1 MENLDLFDIAEL
13 VYQEEFDRMYDSLV
27 AEYKN
32 GEIDLETLEANAD
45 EQSQVLLNGMFE
57 GETKFAYTNA
67 IVDAHQFVI
76 SKVKNGTLVVEVE

>member
-1 MENLDLFDIAEL
+1 MNFENIAEQ
-13 VYQEEFDRMYDSLV
+13 VYQETFDKMFDALV
-27 AEYKN
+27 EEYKR
-32 GEIDLETLEANAD
+32 GEIDLETLEANAE
-45 EQSQVLLNGMFE
+45 EQAQVLLNGMFE

>member
-1 MENLDLFDIAEL
+1 MDFDNLAEAI
-13 VYQEEFDRMYDSLV
+13 YQETFDKIFDALV
-27 AEYKN
+27 EEYKR
-32 GEIDLETLEANAD
+32 GEIDLETLELNAD

-76 SKVKNGTLVVEVE
+76 SRIKNGTLKVEAN

>member
-1 MENLDLFDIAEL
+1 MNFENIAEQVYEETFDKMFDAL
-13 VYQEEFDRMYDSLV
+13 VE
-27 AEYKN
+27 EYKR
-32 GEIDLETLEANAD
+32 GEIDLETLEANAE

>member
-1 MENLDLFDIAEL
+1 MNFENIAEQ
-13 VYQEEFDRMYDSLV
+13 VYQETFDKMFDALV
-27 AEYKN
+27 EEYKR

-76 SKVKNGTLVVEVE
+76 SKVKNGTLVIEAE

>member
-1 MENLDLFDIAEL
+1 MNFENIAEQ
-13 VYQEEFDRMYDSLV
+13 VYQETFDKMFDALV
-27 AEYKN
+27 EEYKR

-76 SKVKNGTLVVEVE
+76 SRIKNGTLVVEL

>member
-1 MENLDLFDIAEL
+1 MNFENIAEQ
-13 VYQEEFDRMYDSLV
+13 VYQETFDKMFDTLV
-27 AEYKN
+27 EEYKR

>member
-1 MENLDLFDIAEL
+1 MGFDTIADEI
-13 VYQEEFDRMYDSLV
+13 YQETFDKMFDALV

-32 GEIDLETLEANAD
+32 GEIDLVTLEDNAA
-45 EQSQVLLNGMFE
+45 EQQQILLNGLFE

-76 SKVKNGTLVVEVE
+76 ARVKNGTLVREK

>member
-1 MENLDLFDIAEL
+1 MKFENIAEQ
-13 VYQEEFDRMYDSLV
+13 VYQETFDKMFDALV
-27 AEYKN
+27 EEYKR

>member
-1 MENLDLFDIAEL
+1 MNFENIAEQVYEETFDKMFDAL
-13 VYQEEFDRMYDSLV
+13 VE
-27 AEYKN
+27 EYKR
-32 GEIDLETLEANAD
+32 GEIDLETLEANAE

-76 SKVKNGTLVVEVE
+76 SKVKNGTLIVEAE

>member
-1 MENLDLFDIAEL
+1 MNFENIAEE
-13 VYQEEFDRMYDSLV
+13 VYQETFDKMFDALV
-27 AEYKN
+27 EEYKR

-76 SKVKNGTLVVEVE
+76 SKVKNGTLVVEAE

>member
-1 MENLDLFDIAEL
+1 MNFENIAEQ
-13 VYQEEFDRMYDSLV
+13 VYQETFDKMFDALV
-27 AEYKN
+27 EEYKR

-76 SKVKNGTLVVEVE
+76 SKVKNGTLIVEVE

>member
-1 MENLDLFDIAEL
+1 MNFENIAEQ
-13 VYQEEFDRMYDSLV
+13 VYQETFDKMFDALV
-27 AEYKN
+27 EEYKR
-32 GEIDLETLEANAD
+32 GERDLETLEANAD

-76 SKVKNGTLVVEVE
+76 SKVKNGTLVVEAE

>member
-1 MENLDLFDIAEL
+1 MNFENIAEQ
-13 VYQEEFDRMYDSLV
+13 VYQETFDKMFDALV
-27 AEYKN
+27 EEYKR

-76 SKVKNGTLVVEVE
+76 SKVKNGTLVVEL

>member
-1 MENLDLFDIAEL
+1 MNFENIAEQVYEETFDKMFDAL
-13 VYQEEFDRMYDSLV
+13 VE
-27 AEYKN
+27 EYKR
-32 GEIDLETLEANAD
+32 GEIDLETLEANAE

-76 SKVKNGTLVVEVE
+76 SKVKNGTLVVEAE

>member
-1 MENLDLFDIAEL
+1 MNFENIAEQ
-13 VYQEEFDRMYDSLV
+13 VYQETFDKMFDALV
-27 AEYKN
+27 EEYKR
-32 GEIDLETLEANAD
+32 GEIDLETLGANAE

-76 SKVKNGTLVVEVE
+76 SRIKNGTLVVEL

>member
-1 MENLDLFDIAEL
+1 MKIENIAEQ
-13 VYQEEFDRMYDSLV
+13 VYQETFDKMFDALV
-27 AEYKN
+27 EEYKR

>member
-1 MENLDLFDIAEL
+1 MNFENIAEQVYEETFDKMFDAL
-13 VYQEEFDRMYDSLV
+13 VE
-27 AEYKN
+27 EYKR

>member
-1 MENLDLFDIAEL
+1 MSFENIAEQ
-13 VYQEEFDRMYDSLV
+13 VYQETFDKMFDALV
-27 AEYKN
+27 EEYKR
-32 GEIDLETLEANAD
+32 GEIDLETLEANAE

-76 SKVKNGTLVVEVE
+76 SRIKNGTLVVEL

>member
-1 MENLDLFDIAEL
+1 MNFDNIAEQVYEETFDKMFDAL
-13 VYQEEFDRMYDSLV
+13 VE
-27 AEYKN
+27 EYKR

>member
-1 MENLDLFDIAEL
+1 MDFENIAEQI
-13 VYQEEFDRMYDSLV
+13 YQETFDKMFDALV
-27 AEYKN
+27 DEYKK
-32 GEIDLETLEANAD
+32 GEIDLETLEANAE

-76 SKVKNGTLVVEVE
+76 SKVKNGTLVVEL

>member
-1 MENLDLFDIAEL
+1 MNFENIAEQVYEETFDKMFDAL
-13 VYQEEFDRMYDSLV
+13 VE
-27 AEYKN
+27 EYKR
-32 GEIDLETLEANAD
+32 GEIDLETLEANAE

-76 SKVKNGTLVVEVE
+76 SKVKNGTLIVEVE

>member
-1 MENLDLFDIAEL
+1 MNFENIAEQ
-13 VYQEEFDRMYDSLV
+13 VYQETFDKMFDALV
-27 AEYKN
+27 EEYKR
-32 GEIDLETLEANAD
+32 GEIDLETLEANAE

-76 SKVKNGTLVVEVE
+76 SRIKNGTLVVE

>member
-1 MENLDLFDIAEL
+1 
-13 VYQEEFDRMYDSLV
+13 
-27 AEYKN
+27 
-32 GEIDLETLEANAD
+32 
-45 EQSQVLLNGMFE
+45 MFE